1 MESEIIAIYHG
12 YQYLQFLRDN
22 DAPWIMEDFFLIRKF
37 KFQCFDTYDLGFDPF
52 AFLQQG
58 SEVISSYVP
67 TASPIWKV
75 DTLFLSKSVEDIH
88 LFDITWNIP
97 PIYMKRPEQFLV
109 IALSHKKGWLISLEA
124 LYGDFKVD
132 DDDDDE
138 SKGAYACNS
147 GGRLFSLSLEL
158 TNLGS
163 LKMRLDMS
171 TKSFNEKDLTEPFFN
186 TSYTELKFSSQFI
199 NPCYEPGSFQFP
211 PPNPFLPTVLP
222 LPAETDDD
230 DDEAGTDDES
240 DLLVDKPNI
249 KLWHS
254 CDESVPTFNLSVL
267 CKIGSDLRSQAL
279 GVFYLHLLKE
289 SLAPILSQGKEANL
303 NTSIT
308 LSDKNKVEIKTSG
321 FKERFHLYISTIWN
335 VFTSFSPSADSF
347 VTDKEIVGAGLVN
360 NISELSDHSDFLLLE
375 NVSKSC
381 YSVDAMLRELKFID
395 IDEINRF
402 ISDLRSQH
410 LFLRIVEMIKK
421 TDIPKGSKTTFDD
434 FVRIKSDINSLAKV
448 SFQIGTKRV
457 DAQKTAVL
465 HLFFSMIEEN
475 LIYWLSMKNKLGFEV
490 GGELQFHYGINL
502 FSITVEVM
510 EANVFGKYKKTTSDE
525 YPDDDGE
532 NLWQQI
538 TEKRRFRFNKR
549 VRSILKN
556 ISQKDVVNFYKR
568 YLVKTSP
575 QTRMLSIRIWGCN
588 SIPCAWSI

>member
-22 DAPWIMEDFFLIRKF
+22 DAPWIMEDFFLIRNF

-147 GGRLFSLSLEL
+147 GGRLFSLPLEL

-171 TKSFNEKDLTEPFFN
+171 TKSFNEKDLTEPIFN

-289 SLAPILSQGKEANL
+289 SLAPILSQ
-303 NTSIT
+303 
-308 LSDKNKVEIKTSG
+308 
-321 FKERFHLYISTIWN
+321 
-335 VFTSFSPSADSF
+335 
-347 VTDKEIVGAGLVN
+347 TDKEIVGAGLVN

-381 YSVDAMLRELKFID
+381 CSVDAMLRELKFID
-395 IDEINRF
+395 IDEIIRF
-402 ISDLRSQH
+402 ISDLRSQMFIESVFFGNILKDEAH
-410 LFLRIVEMIKK
+410 NISKLFESYEIAPLPEDSRDDKK

-475 LIYWLSMKNKLGFEV
+475 LIYWLRMKNKLGFEV

-502 FSITVEVM
+502 FSITVVSSAHNPQYLLE
-510 EANVFGKYKKTTSDE
+510 
-525 YPDDDGE
+525 
-532 NLWQQI
+532 QI
-538 TEKRRFRFNKR
+538 
-549 VRSILKN
+549 
-556 ISQKDVVNFYKR
+556 
-568 YLVKTSP
+568 YL
-575 QTRMLSIRIWGCN
+575 
-588 SIPCAWSI
+588 